1 MYQTT
6 HWTSPPTTPQPR
18 SWGWA
23 LARVPSLL
31 SCFCFHPAVGFLLLW
46 CSSCPPSSQLTYS
59 SVHIVLPRGS
69 ILFAFSLPKPI
80 SNFAHQ
86 NCPERVV
93 LSSVSKS
100 GTLSWTSQNIAAFA
114 QSQLWSI
121 RGVKCYP
128 QLHTHGLHR
137 LLSRTCKPQNSA
149 LWEVETATR
158 FWQAISAELH
168 TAEGTSAVLSVT

>member
-1 MYQTT
+1 M
-6 HWTSPPTTPQPR
+6 HPTSAGPLPPFMRLSP
-18 SWGWA
+18 GE
-23 LARVPSLL
+23 VPFSPELLLL
-31 SCFCFHPAVGFLLLW
+31 SS
-46 CSSCPPSSQLTYS
+46 CSWFSALMMLFMSSQLALTYS
-59 SVHIVLPRGS
+59 SVHTVLPRGS
-69 ILFAFSLPKPI
+69 TLFAFSLPKPI
-80 SNFAHQ
+80 SNFAHK

-100 GTLSWTSQNIAAFA
+100 GTLSWTSQSIATFA

-121 RGVKCYP
+121 RGMKCYP

-149 LWEVETATR
+149 LWKVETATR
-158 FWQAISAELH
+158 FWQAISAELR